1 MPDIEIEELLQE
13 ACEFQGLS
21 IRSRERSSV
30 EYGKK
35 ETDAENHIRLVIDG
49 LMARL
54 AQNMKEKI
62 KDTNEKISYQIS
74 LSISY
79 VRTHFIINDM
89 IFHSDLVEANT
100 LIRKQ
105 LESLT
110 RLHELDAKPLQKLM
124 RQTPD
129 VIRTFKKM
137 GKQIY
142 PHLSEIAHFASPRAG
157 ELLHV
162 MERDGDLIGPSM
174 IPVYTDAAHGC
185 FDMQALVSFYF
196 LFWFIGKQRE
206 FYEAFEGEAEE
217 KLLLSALNAAIDAD
231 VIRVNSGTHLG
242 FESTQYKKG

>member
-1 MPDIEIEELLQE
+1 MPDIEIEELLKE

-21 IRSRERSSV
+21 MQSRESTSV
-30 EYGKK
+30 EYRKK
-35 ETDAENHIRLVIDG
+35 ETDAESYIRVVIDG
-49 LMARL
+49 LMVRL

-74 LSISY
+74 LSASY

-89 IFHSDLVEANT
+89 ILHGDLVEANT

-110 RLHELDAKPLQKLM
+110 RLHELDAKPLQNLTRK
-124 RQTPD
+124 TPN
-129 VIRTFKKM
+129 VINTFKKM
-137 GKQIY
+137 GKQAY
-142 PHLSEIAHFASPRAG
+142 PHLSEIAHFASPKAG

-162 MERDGDLIGPSM
+162 MEKEGDLIGPSM

-206 FYEAFEGEAEE
+206 FYEAFGGEAEE
-217 KLLLSALNAAIDAD
+217 KLLLSAFKTAIEAD
-231 VIRVNSGTHLG
+231 VIRVDGSDET
-242 FESTQYKKG
+242 

>member
-1 MPDIEIEELLQE
+1 MPDIEIDELLKE

-21 IRSRERSSV
+21 MQSRERSSV
-30 EYGKK
+30 EYRKK
-35 ETDAENHIRLVIDG
+35 ETDAESYIRIVIDG
-49 LMARL
+49 LMVRL

-74 LSISY
+74 LSASY

-89 IFHSDLVEANT
+89 VLRSDLIEANT

-124 RQTPD
+124 SKTPN
-129 VIRTFKKM
+129 VINTFKEM
-137 GKQIY
+137 GKQAY
-142 PHLSEIAHFASPRAG
+142 PHLSEIAHFASPKAG

-162 MERDGDLIGPSM
+162 MEKEGDLIGPSM

-196 LFWFIGKQRE
+196 LFWFIGKQRA
-206 FYEAFEGEAEE
+206 FYEAFDGEAEE
-217 KLLLSALNAAIDAD
+217 KLLLSAFQAAINAD
-231 VIRVNSGTHLG
+231 VIRVDGVVET
-242 FESTQYKKG
+242 